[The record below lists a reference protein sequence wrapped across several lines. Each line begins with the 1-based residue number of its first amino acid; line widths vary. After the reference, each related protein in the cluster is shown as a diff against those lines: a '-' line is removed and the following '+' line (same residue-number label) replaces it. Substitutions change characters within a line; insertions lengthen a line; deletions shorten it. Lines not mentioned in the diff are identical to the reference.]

1 MRPRKTIKGKIAA
14 LTLGKQDWDRV
25 SVASIQAE
33 LDGLVGDKHR
43 GYSRIAFDGD
53 KEPEGAVRRNERQWT
68 AMSVEEIAQIQTNM
82 DLVETLTCLD
92 MSVNLCFEGIADFS
106 QLPKGT
112 KFIFPSGAKL
122 VNVEYNPPCTGQGEV
137 LAKKFA
143 TKTGVPLTRTSFPVA
158 AIGLRGLLGVVDVA
172 GEINVGDE
180 VLVEIWDE
188 SCQINK
194 PRVKS

>member
-1 MRPRKTIKGKIAA
+1 MRPRKTIKGKVAA

-43 GYSRIAFDGD
+43 GYTRVAFDGD
-53 KEPEGAVRRNERQWT
+53 KEPEGTVRRNERQWS
-68 AMSVEEIAQIQTNM
+68 AMSVEEIAHIQNNM
-82 DLVETLTCLD
+82 DLVEKLTCLD
-92 MSVNLCFEGIADFS
+92 VSVNICFEGIPDFS

-137 LAKKFA
+137 LAKKFT
-143 TKTGVPLTRTSFPVA
+143 TKAGTPLTRTSFPVA
-158 AIGLRGLLGVVDVA
+158 AIGLRGLVGVVDVA

-180 VLVEIWDE
+180 VLVEVWDE
-188 SCQINK
+188 SCQVNK